1 MEDEIRPI
9 KVKEFKTVISF
20 ATPISIFGW
29 GHVKENGRVYIG
41 RHRAR
46 CTAPALGFGP
56 EKCNQKLDINNIGAY
71 YPRIKQIHCKLC
83 ADLLIWHE
91 SFENELVFVHD
102 KKTMEEQIVDKLVE
116 DRII

>member
-1 MEDEIRPI
+1 MEDQKPI
-9 KVKEFKTVISF
+9 KIKEYVACVSF
-20 ATPISIFGW
+20 LTPITVFGW
-29 GHVKENGRVYIG
+29 GHVKDNGKVYIG

-56 EKCNQKLDINNIGAY
+56 EKCNRKLDLTNIGAY
-71 YPRIKQIHCKLC
+71 YPRVKQIHCKIC
-83 ADLLIWHE
+83 ADLVLWHE
-91 SFENELVFVHD
+91 SFENELVFVQD